1 VGRLVA
7 TRPTAAAGFFL
18 FWHASPIE
26 GGEFHPVKLAD
37 NQFVLGLGSDFAE
50 KKSLDSL
57 ETCVL
62 IIAR

>member
-1 VGRLVA
+1 
-7 TRPTAAAGFFL
+7 
-18 FWHASPIE
+18 
-26 GGEFHPVKLAD
+26 
-37 NQFVLGLGSDFAE
+37 VLGLGSDFAE